1 MQAAE
6 AALESSDENN
16 GGESPPPEKKA
27 RLAASLESVSTD
39 LISFSSSK
47 VKDSSVMHGE
57 VRNIQSGGDKE
68 NSTTNGELS
77 RSKLIANG
85 GGDVDEEASASL
97 KQKLSRFDGEVIRL
111 IGQHL
116 QDMGLQLV
124 FPSQRYYSFY
134 IYIFT

>member
-27 RLAASLESVSTD
+27 RLAASSESVSSD
-39 LISFSSSK
+39 LVNFSTFK
-47 VKDSSVMHGE
+47 FKESSVMHGE
-57 VRNIQSGGDKE
+57 VRTTQSGGDKE
-68 NSTTNGELS
+68 HSNTNGELS
-77 RSKLIANG
+77 CSKLIANG
-85 GGDVDEEASASL
+85 GGDVDQATSVEL
-97 KQKLSRFDGEVIRL
+97 KHKLSRFDGEVIRL

-124 FPSQRYYSFY
+124 LR
-134 IYIFT
+134 

>member
-27 RLAASLESVSTD
+27 RLAASRESVSTD
-39 LISFSSSK
+39 LLSFSTSK
-47 VKDSSVMHGE
+47 TKDSSVMHGE
-57 VRNIQSGGDKE
+57 VRTTQSGGEKGH
-68 NSTTNGELS
+68 NSTNGEFS
-77 RSKLIANG
+77 SSKIIANG
-85 GGDVDEEASASL
+85 GGDIKEDTSAGL

-116 QDMGLQLV
+116 QDMGLELV
-124 FPSQRYYSFY
+124 LH
-134 IYIFT
+134 

>member
-39 LISFSSSK
+39 LVSFSTSK
-47 VKDSSVMHGE
+47 RKDSSVMHGE
-57 VRNIQSGGDKE
+57 VRNSQSGGEKE

-77 RSKLIANG
+77 CSELITNG
-85 GGDVDEEASASL
+85 GGDVDEETSVRL

-116 QDMGLQLV
+116 QDLGLQLV
-124 FPSQRYYSFY
+124 LP
-134 IYIFT
+134 

>member
-39 LISFSSSK
+39 LRNFSTSK
-47 VKDSSVMHGE
+47 IKDSSVMHGE
-57 VRNIQSGGDKE
+57 VRNTQSGGEKE

-77 RSKLIANG
+77 CSKLIANG
-85 GGDVDEEASASL
+85 GGDVDEETSVSL
-97 KQKLSRFDGEVIRL
+97 KRKLSRFDGEVIRL

-116 QDMGLQLV
+116 QDMGFQLV
-124 FPSQRYYSFY
+124 LP
-134 IYIFT
+134 